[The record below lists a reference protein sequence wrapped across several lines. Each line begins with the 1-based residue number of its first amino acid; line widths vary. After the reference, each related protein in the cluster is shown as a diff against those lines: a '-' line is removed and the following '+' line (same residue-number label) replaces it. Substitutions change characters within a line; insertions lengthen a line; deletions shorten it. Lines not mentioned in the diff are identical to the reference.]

1 MFLPDYNGNSIVN
14 LMSSIRAMYGSEYLY
29 PQLGNFDIEPFSD
42 KNIIFIVID
51 GLGYDF
57 LMEYGDNS
65 FLKNHLHR
73 KMTSVFPSS
82 TASAFISLMTGVA
95 PQQHG
100 STGWFI
106 FLNET
111 GTLTSILP
119 FLTKAGGIP
128 QNNVPF
134 SDVID
139 QDSVFMGLGASSFCI
154 LHEDYINSQCSG
166 VIARG
171 AKRKS
176 YSDMNGF
183 VGKIENALDFGADRK
198 FIFAYWDQ
206 LDKISHEKG
215 VKSQET
221 IEHFAMVDKAVS
233 KLSALSAKR
242 NGILIVTSDHGM
254 IDSSEM
260 ETVRLSDHPD
270 LKEILA
276 VPLSGEPRVGYC
288 YVRPGMVM
296 DFEEYVLKNLCE
308 YCDMFKS
315 SELIKKGF
323 FGLFEPNNKLNK
335 RIGDYT
341 LVTKKKY
348 MIRDVLS
355 GEKYKEFKG
364 IHGSLSS
371 EEMFVPLIVF

>member
-14 LMSSIRAMYGSEYLY
+14 LMSSIRAIYGSEYLY
-29 PQLGNFDIEPFSD
+29 PRLDNFDIEPFSNKD
-42 KNIIFIVID
+42 IIFIVID

-57 LMEYGDNS
+57 LVEHGDNS
-65 FLKNHLHR
+65 FLKNHLRR

-100 STGWFI
+100 STGWFV

-111 GTLTSILP
+111 GILTSILP

-128 QNNVPF
+128 QKNVPF

-139 QDSVFMGLGASSFCI
+139 QDSIFMGLDAFSFCI
-154 LHEDYINSQCSG
+154 MHKDYINSQCSG
-166 VIARG
+166 VITRG
-171 AKRKS
+171 GKRKS
-176 YSDMNGF
+176 FSDMSGF
-183 VGKIENALDFGADRK
+183 LSRIENALDFGAGRK

-215 VKSQET
+215 VMSPDT
-221 IEHFAMVDKAVS
+221 LEHFAMVDKAVS
-233 KLSALSAKR
+233 KLSALLAKR
-242 NGILIVTSDHGM
+242 NAVLIVTSDHGM
-254 IDSSEM
+254 IDSSEK

-270 LKEILA
+270 LKEMLA
-276 VPLSGEPRVGYC
+276 VPLAGEPRVGYC

-296 DFEEYVLKNLCE
+296 DFEDYVLKNLYE

-315 SELIKKGF
+315 SELLERGF
-323 FGLFEPNNKLNK
+323 FGLFETNKKLNK

-341 LVTKKKY
+341 LVTKKNY

-364 IHGSLSS
+364 MHGSLSS